1 MRPSAAS
8 SAARPASRPA
18 SIARAQW
25 PVALALAL
33 PLLAFALQG
42 RYGLSLLDEGF
53 VWYGA
58 QRVLAGEVPLRDFQ
72 AYDIGRYYWSAAWML
87 LAGHDGIV
95 PLRAG
100 NAVLA
105 ACTVAL
111 AAVLV
116 GSRPRQPV
124 WAVALAAVC
133 FAAWMV
139 PDFKVADNF
148 AALLLVAGLARALHR
163 NAPRRWAE
171 LGVCL
176 GVAATIGINH
186 GLYGTVAVALAL
198 VGRAAVGS
206 ARPGWRGMLALGL
219 GSALGYAPVLAC
231 HFMVPGFTV
240 AFVDSIRMLFE
251 TGTTNLALP
260 LPRLS
265 AVFRLE
271 GQRLGQALRESVLA
285 LVAIAATGFVLLCLW
300 RLWRDRASPQAL
312 AKNPAFAAAVLLC
325 VPYAHYAYSRTDF
338 VHTAVTL
345 MPVLIAVWTY
355 PARDAS
361 RARRA
366 ALAFVVLCTALLV
379 PPEHRGYPAL
389 AGRPLHALPVRGE
402 VLKVDPLTAD
412 ELRLLQRLADAHA
425 PGQRAFYAVP
435 YWPGAYAALGRRSP
449 TWEIYALFSAR
460 PERQR
465 REIERLEAA
474 DIGFAVVSGWRIDG
488 RTDLGFENTHPLIA
502 QHLRRCL
509 RPAPLAGTEPVRH
522 VQIFIA
528 GARGCT
534 AE

>member
-1 MRPSAAS
+1 MRPPGAS
-8 SAARPASRPA
+8 TPATWAVRPAA
-18 SIARAQW
+18 IARAHW
-25 PVALALAL
+25 PVGLALAL

-72 AYDIGRYYWSAAWML
+72 SYDIGRYYWSAAWMW
-87 LAGHDGIV
+87 LAASDGVV

-116 GSRPRQPV
+116 RSRPRQPA

-139 PDFKVADNF
+139 PDFKVADSF

-186 GLYGTVAVALAL
+186 GLYGTVAVVLALA
-198 VGRAAVGS
+198 GRVAAGT
-206 ARPGWRGMLALGL
+206 ARPGWRGVLGLGL

-231 HFMVPGFTV
+231 HLLVPGFTA
-240 AFVDSIRMLFE
+240 AFVDSICMLFE

-260 LPRLS
+260 PPRVS

-271 GQRLGQALRESVLA
+271 GQRLGQAARESVLA
-285 LVAIAATGFVLLCLW
+285 LVVIAATGFVLLCLW
-300 RLWRDRASPQAL
+300 RLWRDRASPRQS
-312 AKNPAFAAAVLLC
+312 NPVFVAAVLLC

-338 VHTAVTL
+338 VHAAVTL
-345 MPVLIAVWTY
+345 MPVLIAVWAH

-361 RARRA
+361 RVRRV

-389 AGRPLHALPVRGE
+389 AGRPLQTLPVRGE

-425 PGQRAFYAVP
+425 PGRRAFYAVP

-449 TWEIYALFSAR
+449 TWEIYALFPAR

-474 DIGFAVVSGWRIDG
+474 DIGFAVVSNWRIDG
-488 RTDLGFENTHPLIA
+488 RADLGFENTHPLIA

-509 RPAPLAGTEPVRH
+509 SPAPLADTEPVRH
-522 VQIFIA
+522 VQIFVA
-528 GARGCT
+528 GARDCRP
-534 AE
+534 E